1 MSSPVANGDAGV
13 IFNCP
18 ALTELYGVTASQSLP
33 DGRYV
38 VPAAWRCG
46 GTSGKLQAAD
56 GVKASVSLCAILCGI
71 VPSFPTPNVMKSQ
84 GISQIHP
91 KRSEKPQPELQ
102 PQEIMKRQKIVKLN
116 CSEAKPSVG
125 HENGAGIQNRNSFTL
140 LEFKFSNGAIRFDIV
155 YF

>member
-38 VPAAWRCG
+38 VSAAWRCG

-71 VPSFPTPNVMKSQ
+71 VPSFPTPNVMEPQ
-84 GISQIHP
+84 GISQIP
-91 KRSEKPQPELQ
+91 ADPTPYTVMLLLL
-102 PQEIMKRQKIVKLN
+102 LN
-116 CSEAKPSVG
+116 NAPPTSFKAFFHAKKHCKKG
-125 HENGAGIQNRNSFTL
+125 Q
-140 LEFKFSNGAIRFDIV
+140 
-155 YF
+155 

>member
-1 MSSPVANGDAGV
+1 MQAER
-13 IFNCP
+13 FK
-18 ALTELYGVTASQSLP
+18 ALGVTASQSLP

-38 VPAAWRCG
+38 VSAAWRCG

-125 HENGAGIQNRNSFTL
+125 HENGARIQNRNSFTL
-140 LEFKFSNGAIRFDIV
+140 LEALFKKFCKRDFCDEVRDFKIPEPEAVAS
-155 YF
+155 

>member
-46 GTSGKLQAAD
+46 GTSGKRQSAD

-71 VPSFPTPNVMKSQ
+71 VPSFPTPNVIEPQ
-84 GISQIHP
+84 GISQIPADPHVVHSHAFAAEQ
-91 KRSEKPQPELQ
+91 RAVDILQGVLSREK
-102 PQEIMKRQKIVKLN
+102 
-116 CSEAKPSVG
+116 
-125 HENGAGIQNRNSFTL
+125 TL
-140 LEFKFSNGAIRFDIV
+140 
-155 YF
+155 